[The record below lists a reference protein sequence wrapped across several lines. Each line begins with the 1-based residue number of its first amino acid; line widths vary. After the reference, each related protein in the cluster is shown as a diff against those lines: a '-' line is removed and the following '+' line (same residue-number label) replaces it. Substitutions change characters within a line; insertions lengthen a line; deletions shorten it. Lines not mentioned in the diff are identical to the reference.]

1 MKVLLYGGTFDPPH
15 NGHLN
20 NLRAAADRVRPDK
33 VVVMPAGLSPFKQ
46 HTSAPGALR
55 LEMCSCFH
63 ALEEGMDAIP
73 QLEVSGWEV
82 AQAEAGSHNYTVL
95 TVEKLARDYPGAQLY
110 LAIGSDMLLSFDGWH
125 RWQDILRLAHLVV
138 TSRHVGDDP
147 ELHAKALRL
156 DPTGARIL
164 FAPVQALPMASS
176 DIRTRLAAGEGCE
189 TELPE
194 AVRAVIRREKL
205 YKRKY
210 QPMNLKQAKELVR
223 GRLSDKRYE
232 HTLNVKKMAVK
243 LAKIY
248 GEDEERA
255 ALAAL
260 LHDSAKEISKD
271 EMREILR
278 AYPQY
283 AEGGEERPAPVWHG
297 VCAAILARTQWGV
310 TDEAV
315 LSAIACHTAGKPGMT
330 RLDKIL
336 YLADMTSAE
345 RDWPGVEKLRK
356 LEKKDLDAAML
367 AALKQTNDFVLSQGK
382 PLDPM
387 SKAAYEDILACSG
400 QNEREGTAES
410 KGL

>member
-138 TSRHVGDDP
+138 TSRNVGDAP

-189 TELPE
+189 AELPE

-400 QNEREGTAES
+400 QNEMERTAES

>member
-46 HTSAPGALR
+46 KTSAPGALR

-73 QLEVSGWEV
+73 QLEVSGWEIE
-82 AQAEAGSHNYTVL
+82 QAAAGNRNYTVL

-138 TSRHVGDDP
+138 TSRNVGDAP

-205 YKRKY
+205 YK
-210 QPMNLKQAKELVR
+210 KEVSANEPQTGKGACVR
-223 GRLSDKRYE
+223 PL
-232 HTLNVKKMAVK
+232 
-243 LAKIY
+243 
-248 GEDEERA
+248 ER
-255 ALAAL
+255 
-260 LHDSAKEISKD
+260 
-271 EMREILR
+271 
-278 AYPQY
+278 
-283 AEGGEERPAPVWHG
+283 
-297 VCAAILARTQWGV
+297 
-310 TDEAV
+310 
-315 LSAIACHTAGKPGMT
+315 
-330 RLDKIL
+330 
-336 YLADMTSAE
+336 
-345 RDWPGVEKLRK
+345 
-356 LEKKDLDAAML
+356 
-367 AALKQTNDFVLSQGK
+367 
-382 PLDPM
+382 
-387 SKAAYEDILACSG
+387 
-400 QNEREGTAES
+400 
-410 KGL
+410 

>member
-138 TSRHVGDDP
+138 TSRNVGDAP

-189 TELPE
+189 AELPE